1 LGGRKGQRIIE
12 YIGPKL
18 SKAKGLAELEKGNA
32 SLFALDEDDD
42 IDGSVT
48 WNPARFLNHSCV
60 PNCEAGIV
68 RQRIW
73 IYALRRIQAGE
84 ELTYNYGL
92 GLGGFEDRPCHC
104 SASTCVGF
112 IVDEQYFATVRHRR
126 GKL

>member
-1 LGGRKGQRIIE
+1 LAGRKRQRIIE

-18 SKAKGLAELEKGNA
+18 SKAKGLAELERGNA

-68 RQRIW
+68 RQHIW

-92 GLGGFEDRPCHC
+92 DLGGLRGSSLPLQRFDVRGLHGRRAVFCHD
-104 SASTCVGF
+104 STSPW
-112 IVDEQYFATVRHRR
+112 
-126 GKL
+126 